1 MNNEEQ
7 DLLKDAL
14 GKVLTDMCTAQVV
27 DAAESGRW
35 PGELW
40 QALTDMGL
48 TLAGISE
55 QAGGT
60 GGNIKDSLLVIHE
73 AAKFAAPVP
82 LAEHFLAARLLEEAS
97 LSVNRSV
104 MSVANGD
111 FSLSH
116 QGQLV
121 GQAEGVAF
129 GRWAEKVILL
139 ASRDGQE
146 FVCRVD
152 PSDVKMSHG
161 SNLAGEPLDS
171 LEVDQILPETE
182 FAKAPAGASKRLFL
196 MGAALRSLMMAG
208 ALESSLQMSV
218 QYAMER
224 SQFGRPISK
233 FQAIQHQLAD
243 LAGESAAS
251 TMAAHAVASAFDPLK
266 ETDIAIG
273 KARIG
278 EAVSICTDIAHQV
291 HGAMGY
297 TMEHSLNHRT
307 RRLWSWRDDYGSERF
322 WQKQVGQ
329 AFLGTDADALWSTIT
344 NMG

>member
-1 MNNEEQ
+1 
-7 DLLKDAL
+7 
-14 GKVLTDMCTAQVV
+14 
-27 DAAESGRW
+27 
-35 PGELW
+35 
-40 QALTDMGL
+40 
-48 TLAGISE
+48 
-55 QAGGT
+55 
-60 GGNIKDSLLVIHE
+60 
-73 AAKFAAPVP
+73 
-82 LAEHFLAARLLEEAS
+82 
-97 LSVNRSV
+97 
-104 MSVANGD
+104 
-111 FSLSH
+111 
-116 QGQLV
+116 
-121 GQAEGVAF
+121 
-129 GRWAEKVILL
+129 
-139 ASRDGQE
+139 
-146 FVCRVD
+146 
-152 PSDVKMSHG
+152 
-161 SNLAGEPLDS
+161 
-171 LEVDQILPETE
+171 
-182 FAKAPAGASKRLFL
+182 
-196 MGAALRSLMMAG
+196 MAG

-329 AFLGTDADALWSTIT
+329 RRPTMPGGEVGSEHRWGPAEEREALDGENSTPRLQFPSYPR
-344 NMG
+344 